1 MVQYDIDGSIEDD
14 KEFVKEQLR
23 VVYVDYMEYT
33 VEIHRV
39 GDPAKS
45 FLDKT
50 WITHTSPYQKSGK
63 QTCCRTCPKRMLLGM
78 LEVRY
83 HRGHGE
89 GVRESVR
96 REKEICIAC
105 SHG

>member
-39 GDPAKS
+39 GDPA
-45 FLDKT
+45 
-50 WITHTSPYQKSGK
+50 YQKLV
-63 QTCCRTCPKRMLLGM
+63 TP
-78 LEVRY
+78 
-83 HRGHGE
+83 HRVGDP
-89 GVRESVR
+89 
-96 REKEICIAC
+96 AYQAF
-105 SHG
+105 